1 MACYGQVNASEFL
14 LLNCD
19 PTFKQMLTT
28 LFRCGL
34 IRPMQSSNASKK
46 AKMAE
51 ENSAP
56 APESSTAA
64 EGISKPRTSST
75 SKLKKETGERGR
87 ATHRKA
93 ASPETVIESSPVVES
108 PVIDSVGVLTPA
120 TRSAEVG
127 TRSSEISPSHEEIA
141 KLAHSY
147 WVARGY
153 ANGSP
158 EQDWLH
164 AEQELRSRR

>member
-1 MACYGQVNASEFL
+1 
-14 LLNCD
+14 
-19 PTFKQMLTT
+19 
-28 LFRCGL
+28 
-34 IRPMQSSNASKK
+34 MQSSNASKK
-46 AKMAE
+46 AKIAE

-64 EGISKPRTSST
+64 EGTSKPRTSRT

-120 TRSAEVG
+120 SRSAELG

-141 KLAHSY
+141 SLAFSY
-147 WVARGY
+147 WATRGY

-158 EQDWLH
+158 EQDWLR
-164 AEQELRSRR
+164 AEEELRTRR